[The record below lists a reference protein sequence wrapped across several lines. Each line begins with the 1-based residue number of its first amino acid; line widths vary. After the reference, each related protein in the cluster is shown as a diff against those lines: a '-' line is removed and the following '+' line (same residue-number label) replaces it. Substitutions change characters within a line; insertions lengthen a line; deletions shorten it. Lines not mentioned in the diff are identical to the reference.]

1 VTPVTTRQALER
13 ISGYIELGA
22 KEGARLLVDGR
33 GQDGDGFFL
42 GPTLFDGATPD
53 MTLTREEIFGP
64 VLALERM
71 DDLDHALEAIN
82 SSQFGNAAAIFT
94 RDGGAAR
101 RFVREV
107 QAGMVGVNV
116 SVPAPVAYFPFSGWR
131 GSFYGDLH
139 ATGRDGVEFYTD
151 KKVVTSRWR

>member
-1 VTPVTTRQALER
+1 
-13 ISGYIELGA
+13 
-22 KEGARLLVDGR
+22 
-33 GQDGDGFFL
+33 
-42 GPTLFDGATPD
+42 
-53 MTLTREEIFGP
+53 MTIAREEIFGP

-71 DDLDHALEAIN
+71 DDLDTALEAIN
-82 SSQFGNAAAIFT
+82 SSEFGNAAAIFT
-94 RDGGAAR
+94 RDGAAAR

-139 ATGRDGVEFYTD
+139 ATGRDGVEFYTE
-151 KKVVTSRWR
+151 KKVVTSRWP